1 MIRVVIA
8 DDQELVREGFRMI
21 IDREDDLEV
30 VGQAGDGQAAIELAR
45 SAGPD
50 VVLMD
55 LRMPKMDGLEATRR
69 ILAAPGPPRIL
80 VLTTFD
86 RNDYLYAAM
95 KAGASGFLLKDV
107 RRGQLTEAIRTVATG
122 EALLAPAITR
132 RLIEDFVRL
141 PPPGGRVPD
150 RFKDLTEREAGVL
163 RLVAYGLSN
172 TEIAAE
178 LFVAETTVKTHVGRI
193 LAKLALRDR
202 VQAVVIAYETGLIR
216 PGDRLRPLKFPA
228 ASSTDESA

>member
-21 IDREDDLEV
+21 IDREDDLQV
-30 VGQAGDGQAAIELAR
+30 VGQADDGRAAIELAR
-45 SAGPD
+45 SAHPD
-50 VVLMD
+50 VLLMD
-55 LRMPKMDGLEATRR
+55 LRMPQMDGLEATRR
-69 ILAAPGPPRIL
+69 ILAAPEPPRIL

-122 EALLAPAITR
+122 EALLAPVITR

-141 PPPGGRVPD
+141 PPPGTGVPD
-150 RFKDLTEREAGVL
+150 RLKDLTEREIGVL
-163 RLVAYGLSN
+163 RLVAHGRSN
-172 TEIAAE
+172 TEIAAD

-193 LAKLALRDR
+193 LTKLSLRDR
-202 VQAVVIAYETGLIR
+202 VQAVVLAYETGLIR
-216 PGDRLRPLKFPA
+216 PGEQPQP
-228 ASSTDESA
+228 

>member
-30 VGQAGDGQAAIELAR
+30 VGQAPDGKAAIELAR
-45 SAGPD
+45 SARPD
-50 VVLMD
+50 VLLMD
-55 LRMPKMDGLEATRR
+55 LRMPQIDGLEATRR
-69 ILAAPGPPRIL
+69 ILTTPEPPRIL

-141 PPPGGRVPD
+141 PPPTAGVPD
-150 RFKDLTEREAGVL
+150 RLKDLTEREVSVL
-163 RLVAYGLSN
+163 RLVAQGRSN
-172 TEIAAE
+172 TEIAAD

-193 LAKLALRDR
+193 LAKLSLRDR
-202 VQAVVIAYETGLIR
+202 IQAVVLAYETGLIR
-216 PGDRLRPLKFPA
+216 PGHQ
-228 ASSTDESA
+228 SAKAGC

>member
-21 IDREDDLEV
+21 IEREEDLEV

-45 SAGPD
+45 SASPD
-50 VVLMD
+50 VLLMD

-150 RFKDLTEREAGVL
+150 RLKGLTEREAGVL
-163 RLVAYGLSN
+163 RLVAHGLSN

-193 LAKLALRDR
+193 LTKLSLRDR
-202 VQAVVIAYETGLIR
+202 AQAVVIAYETGLVR
-216 PGDRLRPLKFPA
+216 PGDPLRP
-228 ASSTDESA
+228 

>member
-45 SAGPD
+45 SASPD

-55 LRMPKMDGLEATRR
+55 LRMPRMDGLEATRR

-107 RRGQLTEAIRTVATG
+107 RRGQLTEAIRTVAAG

-141 PPPGGRVPD
+141 PPPGGHVPD

-163 RLVAYGLSN
+163 RLVAHGLSN

-216 PGDRLRPLKFPA
+216 PGDPLRP
-228 ASSTDESA
+228 

>member
-45 SAGPD
+45 SASPD
-50 VVLMD
+50 VLLMD

-69 ILAAPGPPRIL
+69 ILAAPAPPRIL

-86 RNDYLYAAM
+86 RNDYVYEAM

-141 PPPGGRVPD
+141 PPPGARVPH
-150 RFKDLTEREAGVL
+150 RLKDLTEREVGVL
-163 RLVAYGLSN
+163 RLVAHGRSN

-193 LAKLALRDR
+193 LTKLSLRDR
-202 VQAVVIAYETGLIR
+202 VQAVVVAYETGLIR
-216 PGDRLRPLKFPA
+216 PGDPPRP
-228 ASSTDESA
+228 

>member
-30 VGQAGDGQAAIELAR
+30 VGQAGDGRAAIELAR
-45 SAGPD
+45 SARPD
-50 VVLMD
+50 VLLMD
-55 LRMPKMDGLEATRR
+55 LRMPQMDGLEATRR
-69 ILAAPGPPRIL
+69 ILAAPEPPRIL

-86 RNDYLYAAM
+86 RNDYVYAAM

-122 EALLAPAITR
+122 EALLAPSITR

-141 PPPGGRVPD
+141 PPTGAGVPD
-150 RFKDLTEREAGVL
+150 RLKDLTEREVGVL
-163 RLVAYGLSN
+163 RLIAYGRSN
-172 TEIAAE
+172 TEIATD

-193 LAKLALRDR
+193 LTKLSLRDR
-202 VQAVVIAYETGLIR
+202 VQAVVLAYETGLIR
-216 PGDRLRPLKFPA
+216 PGDPPQP
-228 ASSTDESA
+228 

>member
-21 IDREDDLEV
+21 IEREDDLQV
-30 VGQAGDGQAAIELAR
+30 VGQANDGHAAIELAR
-45 SAGPD
+45 TARPD
-50 VVLMD
+50 VLLMD
-55 LRMPKMDGLEATRR
+55 LRMPQMDGLEATRR
-69 ILAAPGPPRIL
+69 ILATPGPPRIL

-122 EALLAPAITR
+122 EALLAPSITR

-141 PPPGGRVPD
+141 PPPGVGVPGRL
-150 RFKDLTEREAGVL
+150 KDLTE
-163 RLVAYGLSN
+163 
-172 TEIAAE
+172 
-178 LFVAETTVKTHVGRI
+178 
-193 LAKLALRDR
+193 
-202 VQAVVIAYETGLIR
+202 
-216 PGDRLRPLKFPA
+216 
-228 ASSTDESA
+228 

>member
-21 IDREDDLEV
+21 IEREDDLEV
-30 VGQAGDGQAAIELAR
+30 VGQAGDGHAAIELAR
-45 SAGPD
+45 STNPD
-50 VVLMD
+50 VLLMD
-55 LRMPKMDGLEATRR
+55 LRMPRMDGLEATRR
-69 ILAAPGPPRIL
+69 ILAAPAPPRIL

-86 RNDYLYAAM
+86 RNDYVYAAM

-141 PPPGGRVPD
+141 PPPGARVPD
-150 RFKDLTEREAGVL
+150 LLKALTEREVGVL
-163 RLVAYGLSN
+163 RLVAHGRSN
-172 TEIAAE
+172 TEIAAD
-178 LFVAETTVKTHVGRI
+178 LFVAETTVKSHVGRI
-193 LAKLALRDR
+193 LTKLSLRDR
-202 VQAVVIAYETGLIR
+202 VQAVVVAYETGLIR
-216 PGDRLRPLKFPA
+216 PGDSMPQP
-228 ASSTDESA
+228 

>member
-30 VGQAGDGQAAIELAR
+30 VGQAADGKAAIEIAR
-45 SAGPD
+45 STHPD
-50 VVLMD
+50 VLLMD
-55 LRMPKMDGLEATRR
+55 LRMPQMDGLEATRR
-69 ILAAPGPPRIL
+69 ILAAPQPPRIL

-107 RRGQLTEAIRTVATG
+107 RRGQLTEAIRTVAAG
-122 EALLAPAITR
+122 EALLAPVITR

-141 PPPGGRVPD
+141 PPPGTGVPGRL
-150 RFKDLTEREAGVL
+150 KDLTDREVSVL
-163 RLVAYGLSN
+163 RLVAHGRSN
-172 TEIAAE
+172 TEIAAD

-193 LAKLALRDR
+193 LTKLSLRDR
-202 VQAVVIAYETGLIR
+202 VQAVVLAYETGLIR
-216 PGDRLRPLKFPA
+216 PGDQPQP
-228 ASSTDESA
+228 